1 MGQIWEMDADA
12 LITARHKAL
21 EGSCDEG
28 ERRLYAAAE
37 AEVLGH
43 GGVTRVSHATGVARG
58 AILVE
63 I

>member
-21 EGSCDEG
+21 EGFCDEC

-37 AEVLGH
+37 AKVFGH
-43 GGVTRVSHATGVARG
+43 GGVTRVSHTTGVARG
-58 AILVE
+58 SILVG